1 MILPKNNSTK
11 KILPGKTIG
20 IIGGGQLGRMMALS
34 AKYMGYNIAVL
45 DPTPNCPTAQ
55 VADHHIV
62 AAYDDMEGIKQ
73 LTDISDVVTYEF
85 ENVDLEAATYIE
97 KKGKLPQGAYALQI
111 TQDRAQE
118 KSLLDQLNVPVAPFD
133 IISDAA
139 SIEHTLE
146 KMTFPTVIKTTRG
159 GYDGK
164 GQLKLDSIKQ
174 IDEAKDFI
182 RQNAPCI
189 IEQWITFEREISVV
203 LTRTAKGE
211 IEFFPIAENDHRDH
225 ILHKTTVPANI
236 TKEIGEQA
244 IKAAEKIAHHMEIVG
259 TFAIEMFVSSDEIYI
274 NEMAPRPHN
283 SGHYTIEACSID
295 QFAQHIRAICGLP
308 LAPVSFLQKA
318 QMVNVLGEHMEQLY
332 EMIPT
337 LKQAYVHLYG
347 KAEAKEKRKMGH
359 VTFVHENIDVLQKL
373 TTEFEERMSK

>member
-174 IDEAKDFI
+174 IDEAKDFV